1 MLHVMTTIYTACADE
16 IRVEG
21 GGCDREREYGRV
33 TDDGGRGIPAFVQ
46 AEKVAALDTRMSAAE
61 TMMAAADTHGG
72 RGRDLD
78 VDAQTT
84 VAAAEMCVGRWVM
97 CGVPDGGS
105 GRGRWTVVQVGEAEV
120 RRWRLRT
127 RSMCPRPAQFLTDDA
142 ALVARNVAVNAS
154 VKH

>member
-1 MLHVMTTIYTACADE
+1 MRTIYTACGEE

-21 GGCDREREYGRV
+21 GGGDREREYGRV
-33 TDDGGRGIPAFVQ
+33 TDDGGRGIPAFVE
-46 AEKVAALDTRMSAAE
+46 AETVAALDTRMSAAE

-84 VAAAEMCVGRWVM
+84 VAATEMCVRGSVM

-105 GRGRWTVVQVGEAEV
+105 ARGRRTVVQVGGGGGRGKMEV
-120 RRWRLRT
+120 RST
-127 RSMCPRPAQFLTDDA
+127 SPRPALFQPNHP
-142 ALVARNVAVNAS
+142 ALLARNVPVNAFIN
-154 VKH
+154 H